1 MSKKVILLM
10 VEGITDEDALALVF
24 SKIAK
29 EHELEFDVL
38 RTDITAK
45 DDITVKYIDEIIKK
59 EVDLYFKKNPFIEK
73 EDILKIV
80 QIIDTDGAFI
90 SSSQI
95 KQSTN
100 DKTEY
105 YDNYIGAKN
114 KDRLIRRN
122 ISKRKIVYHLSR
134 ISELPDSFPYE
145 IYYFSRN
152 LEHVLHNISKD
163 LTDDEKEDLAFEVA
177 DQYSEKPMEF
187 LRFLKEGE
195 FAIGGSY
202 EESWDFIM
210 KNGNSLKR
218 YSNVA
223 LFFQRLGI
231 ELDDEYATEAN
242 K

>member
-1 MSKKVILLM
+1 M

-100 DKTEY
+100 D
-105 YDNYIGAKN
+105 
-114 KDRLIRRN
+114 
-122 ISKRKIVYHLSR
+122 
-134 ISELPDSFPYE
+134 
-145 IYYFSRN
+145 
-152 LEHVLHNISKD
+152 VLHNISKD
-163 LTDDEKEDLAFEVA
+163 LTDDEKEDLAFEIA